1 MCDRGRVASTLCY
14 CVTVSGMVVLVAG
27 TLCFAWWSEEDAGA
41 QPSQPALPTGRPE
54 PEGPGPLLRSV
65 SFLCCGA
72 GGLLLLFSLLWSVK
86 ASTKGPPRWDPYHLS
101 RDLYYLTVEPL
112 EKESCRT
119 PEMVAIPTYEEAV
132 HCRLAEGPLT
142 PPAYPEE
149 EDPERSASGDALL
162 GAQPPLPPPSY
173 KSLILADNTWGC
185 MLPPRPGSD
194 CRGGS

>member
-1 MCDRGRVASTLCY
+1 
-14 CVTVSGMVVLVAG
+14 MVVLVAG

-41 QPSQPALPTGRPE
+41 QPSQSALPTGRPE
-54 PEGPGPLLRSV
+54 PEAPGPLLRSV

-86 ASTKGPPRWDPYHLS
+86 ASTKGPPRWDPYRFS
-101 RDLYYLTVEPL
+101 RDL
-112 EKESCRT
+112 T
-119 PEMVAIPTYEEAV
+119 PEAVAIPTYEEAV

-142 PPAYPEE
+142 PPAYPVE

-173 KSLILADNTWGC
+173 EGLILTDGGISGETTPGAAC
-185 MLPPRPGSD
+185 SRPGPVQTA
-194 CRGGS
+194 GEEVKGF

>member
-1 MCDRGRVASTLCY
+1 MSSFSC
-14 CVTVSGMVVLVAG
+14 VSGDLG
-27 TLCFAWWSEEDAGA
+27 SL
-41 QPSQPALPTGRPE
+41 QPSSLSSWRAVGFCPTPCSQP
-54 PEGPGPLLRSV
+54 
-65 SFLCCGA
+65 
-72 GGLLLLFSLLWSVK
+72 LFCPS
-86 ASTKGPPRWDPYHLS
+86 
-101 RDLYYLTVEPL
+101 
-112 EKESCRT
+112 RT